1 MYSIVQMLLIV
12 AVGVGYVFG
21 SNISRANAAEQCGT
35 ATQAIV
41 TDGYSSTSNKG
52 GTSYYIDYE
61 LKVDGQVYKKHV
73 GIGIDLY
80 NRLLIG
86 DAVQVKY
93 LPSDPNVSVLTGSDK
108 DDTDR
113 NSGILA
119 LVIVLPICLII
130 SGLILLNDRKN
141 RRLSK
146 GQLLPGTVVGAPG
159 RSGSRGSYL
168 VTIDYRFTSPYGQ
181 ETTRGQAGNRPDLR
195 KTALPAAG
203 TPVTVLYV
211 DDKLQRLM

>member
-12 AVGVGYVFG
+12 AVGVGYVFAAEL
-21 SNISRANAAEQCGT
+21 IRANQAEQSGT

-41 TDGYSSTSNKG
+41 TDGYSSTSNRG

-73 GIGIDLY
+73 GVGSDLY
-80 NRLLIG
+80 NKLLIG

-93 LPSDPNVSVLTGSDK
+93 LPSDPNVSVLTGPDK

-113 NSGILA
+113 NSGLLA
-119 LVIVLPICLII
+119 LVIVLPTCLII

-141 RRLSK
+141 RKLSK
-146 GQLLPGTVVGAPG
+146 GQLLPGTIVGARG

-168 VTIDYRFTSPYGQ
+168 VPIDYRFTSPYW
-181 ETTRGQAGNRPDLR
+181 P
-195 KTALPAAG
+195 
-203 TPVTVLYV
+203 
-211 DDKLQRLM
+211 